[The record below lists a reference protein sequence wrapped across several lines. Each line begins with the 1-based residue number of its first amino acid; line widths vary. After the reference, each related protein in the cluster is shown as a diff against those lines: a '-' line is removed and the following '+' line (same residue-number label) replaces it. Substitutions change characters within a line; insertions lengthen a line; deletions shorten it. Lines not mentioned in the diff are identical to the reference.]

1 MIISTKNIDEVV
13 ILDPGL
19 REFGGH
25 HPGIIEGLQ
34 SSPVIRDN
42 KLSIS
47 VYASK
52 DCSAKVLNR
61 FSNSNIKITPNFE
74 TDFYLNFY
82 SQAKLSTF
90 NVYVHYLAK
99 EYLQVFHLYKE
110 RIVTFFY
117 HTLNWEHA
125 YALSLAINLMQKQY
139 DVDHKHLVCLMFN
152 PSSSLVQ
159 EKGLPDRYFK
169 FNTGFKALSKIPK
182 VELFSAEQELTE
194 NYRVMLGNIIN
205 LHPCGLITQQHRQ
218 DIAVYKKEHCS
229 ILLYLGDA
237 KENKGF
243 LKLPGL
249 VKKLAETIFTIDV
262 KFIIQYTI
270 TNSKTDLAEVDR
282 ILKQW
287 SVKDN
292 RIEIQDCFL
301 TDQEMHSL
309 WLRTTHTVFNY
320 NEIVYGQQSS
330 GVLWQAAAYKT
341 TIYLM
346 TNSWLNREA
355 ERLGCTYSYV
365 ETVEQLQVELQ
376 HSIAN
381 FPQKQEYSVHKK
393 NEYRDNLFSDLAL
406 WLHKQ
411 VKFK

>member
-1 MIISTKNIDEVV
+1 MTISTENIDKVV

-25 HPGIIEGLQ
+25 HLGIIEGLQ
-34 SSPVIRDN
+34 CSPVIKEN
-42 KLSIS
+42 KLSIT
-47 VYASK
+47 VYASR
-52 DCSAKVLNR
+52 DCSAGILNR
-61 FSNSNIKITPNFE
+61 FSKSNIEIIPNFE

-90 NVYVHYLAK
+90 NAYVHYLAK
-99 EYLQVFHLYKE
+99 EYFQVFCLYRE
-110 RIVTFFY
+110 RPVTFFY

-125 YALSLAINLMQKQY
+125 SALSLAINLMQKQY

-152 PSSSLVQ
+152 PRYSLGQ

-169 FNTGFKALSKIPK
+169 FNTGFKALSKMPK
-182 VELFSAEQELTE
+182 VKLFSAEQELTQ
-194 NYRVMLGNIIN
+194 NYRAMLGNIIN
-205 LHPCGLITQQHRQ
+205 LHPCGLISHQHRQ

-243 LKLPGL
+243 LKLPDL
-249 VKKLAETIFTIDV
+249 VKKLTETIFTADV

-270 TNSKTDLAEVDR
+270 TNSRSDLAGVDR

-287 SVKDN
+287 SVKDK

-301 TDQEMHSL
+301 TDQEMHNL
-309 WLRTTHTVFNY
+309 WLCTTHTVFNY
-320 NEIVYGQQSS
+320 NEIAYGEQSS
-330 GVLWQAAAYKT
+330 GVLWQAAAYKIN
-341 TIYLM
+341 IYLM
-346 TNSWLNREA
+346 THSWLNREA

-365 ETVEQLQVELQ
+365 KTVDQLQTHLQ
-376 HSIAN
+376 NSIAN
-381 FPQKQEYSVHKK
+381 FRQKQEYSVDKK
-393 NEYRDNLFSDLAL
+393 NEYRDSLFSDLAL